1 MSVPALDLDMAPLR
15 EALSESDGAVSFAM
29 SLPRDVAERFLEML
43 EAEQKGGVLVVPAKS
58 EFTTTQAATILG
70 VSRPHLV
77 KLLDEGKIR
86 FRMVGSHR
94 RVLARSL
101 TSFVEQ
107 DKDDRRKIVDEMGR
121 LSDEWGLPE

>member
-1 MSVPALDLDMAPLR
+1 
-15 EALSESDGAVSFAM
+15 M
-29 SLPRDVAERFLEML
+29 SLPRDIAERFLEML

-77 KLLDEGKIR
+77 KLLDEGRIQ

-101 TSFVEQ
+101 TSFAEQ

>member
-1 MSVPALDLDMAPLR
+1 MSVPALDLDMTPLR

-70 VSRPHLV
+70 VSRPHLI
-77 KLLDEGKIR
+77 KLLDEGRIR

-94 RVLARSL
+94 RVLAHSL